1 MAGTAAVVRLEDVH
15 KTYRTG
21 EVDVHAVRGVSLEI
35 ARGEFVAFMGSSGS
49 GKSTLMNLLGC
60 LDRPT
65 RGRYLLDGFDVSG
78 LDRDQLAD
86 IRNRKLGFVF
96 QSFNLLP
103 RTSALE
109 NVELPLLY
117 GEHRLTNAELGEKAR
132 KVLATVGLSGRE
144 DHHPS
149 QLSGGQQQRV
159 AIARALINDPEVV
172 LADEPT
178 GNLDSRTSLEI
189 MDIFQKLN
197 ERGITIVMVT
207 HETDIAAFAKRNIV
221 MRDGTVQ
228 TDQPSRTTPDCG
240 KRNEEFGDQEMKF
253 ESTFKIAFRA
263 LRRNKLRSVLTALG
277 IIIGVGAVIA
287 MVSIGNGAKAQVEQQ
302 IASLGEN
309 VILIFSGSVTSSGI
323 RTGWGSAGTLKIEDA
338 EAIRR
343 EVPGVIAVSEEV
355 ISTRQVSAG
364 NQNWFTRVYGESPEY
379 FDIRQWPLSD
389 GASFTGQD
397 VRSSNK
403 VCVIGRTTASQV
415 FGSEDP
421 IGQVLRIQGVP
432 FLVTGVLTPKGLSP
446 QGTDQDD
453 IVIMPYT
460 SAMKRV
466 IGGSTLRGIN
476 VQVASPNDLA
486 PAQQQITEL
495 LRQRH
500 NIRAG
505 RDDDFTVRN
514 QQEIAE
520 TATATSRIMAL
531 LLGAIA
537 SVSLIVGGI
546 GIMNIML
553 VSVTERTR
561 EIGVRLAVGAHGRD
575 ILTQF
580 LIEAVTLSVIGGA
593 IGILLGLGAS
603 RMLSVF
609 AHWPTLIS
617 IPSIIAA
624 FFVSA
629 AVGIFFGFYPARE
642 AARLDPIEALRYE

>member
-1 MAGTAAVVRLEDVH
+1 M
-15 KTYRTG
+15 
-21 EVDVHAVRGVSLEI
+21 
-35 ARGEFVAFMGSSGS
+35 
-49 GKSTLMNLLGC
+49 
-60 LDRPT
+60 
-65 RGRYLLDGFDVSG
+65 
-78 LDRDQLAD
+78 
-86 IRNRKLGFVF
+86 KL
-96 QSFNLLP
+96 
-103 RTSALE
+103 
-109 NVELPLLY
+109 
-117 GEHRLTNAELGEKAR
+117 
-132 KVLATVGLSGRE
+132 
-144 DHHPS
+144 
-149 QLSGGQQQRV
+149 
-159 AIARALINDPEVV
+159 
-172 LADEPT
+172 
-178 GNLDSRTSLEI
+178 
-189 MDIFQKLN
+189 
-197 ERGITIVMVT
+197 
-207 HETDIAAFAKRNIV
+207 
-221 MRDGTVQ
+221 
-228 TDQPSRTTPDCG
+228 
-240 KRNEEFGDQEMKF
+240 

-343 EVPGVIAVSEEV
+343 EVSGVIAVSEEV

-389 GASFTGQD
+389 GSSFTGQD

-575 ILTQF
+575 ILSQF

-609 AHWPTLIS
+609 AHWPTLVS

-642 AARLDPIEALRYE
+642 ASRLDPIEALRYE

>member
-1 MAGTAAVVRLEDVH
+1 MR
-15 KTYRTG
+15 
-21 EVDVHAVRGVSLEI
+21 VD
-35 ARGEFVAFMGSSGS
+35 
-49 GKSTLMNLLGC
+49 
-60 LDRPT
+60 
-65 RGRYLLDGFDVSG
+65 
-78 LDRDQLAD
+78 
-86 IRNRKLGFVF
+86 
-96 QSFNLLP
+96 
-103 RTSALE
+103 
-109 NVELPLLY
+109 
-117 GEHRLTNAELGEKAR
+117 
-132 KVLATVGLSGRE
+132 
-144 DHHPS
+144 
-149 QLSGGQQQRV
+149 
-159 AIARALINDPEVV
+159 
-172 LADEPT
+172 
-178 GNLDSRTSLEI
+178 
-189 MDIFQKLN
+189 
-197 ERGITIVMVT
+197 
-207 HETDIAAFAKRNIV
+207 
-221 MRDGTVQ
+221 
-228 TDQPSRTTPDCG
+228 
-240 KRNEEFGDQEMKF
+240 
-253 ESTFKIAFRA
+253 STFKIAFRA

-323 RTGWGSAGTLKIEDA
+323 RTGWGNAGTLKIEDA

-355 ISTRQVSAG
+355 ISTSQVSAG
-364 NQNWFTRVYGESPEY
+364 NQNWFTRIYGESPEY
-379 FDIRQWPLSD
+379 FDIRKWPLSD
-389 GASFTGQD
+389 GANFTSQD
-397 VRSSNK
+397 VRSANK

-415 FGSEDP
+415 FGSESP
-421 IGQVLRIQGVP
+421 IGQILRIKGVP
-432 FLVTGVLTPKGLSP
+432 FLVTGVLTAKGLSP

-476 VQVASPNDLA
+476 VQVATPNDLA

-500 NIRAG
+500 NIRSG

-520 TATATSRIMAL
+520 TATATSRIMTL

-537 SVSLIVGGI
+537 SVSLVVGGI

-642 AARLDPIEALRYE
+642 AARLDPFEALRYE

>member
-1 MAGTAAVVRLEDVH
+1 M
-15 KTYRTG
+15 
-21 EVDVHAVRGVSLEI
+21 
-35 ARGEFVAFMGSSGS
+35 
-49 GKSTLMNLLGC
+49 
-60 LDRPT
+60 
-65 RGRYLLDGFDVSG
+65 
-78 LDRDQLAD
+78 
-86 IRNRKLGFVF
+86 
-96 QSFNLLP
+96 
-103 RTSALE
+103 
-109 NVELPLLY
+109 
-117 GEHRLTNAELGEKAR
+117 
-132 KVLATVGLSGRE
+132 KV
-144 DHHPS
+144 
-149 QLSGGQQQRV
+149 
-159 AIARALINDPEVV
+159 
-172 LADEPT
+172 
-178 GNLDSRTSLEI
+178 
-189 MDIFQKLN
+189 
-197 ERGITIVMVT
+197 
-207 HETDIAAFAKRNIV
+207 
-221 MRDGTVQ
+221 
-228 TDQPSRTTPDCG
+228 
-240 KRNEEFGDQEMKF
+240 

-343 EVPGVIAVSEEV
+343 EVSGVIAVSEEV

-379 FDIRQWPLSD
+379 FDIRQWPLSN

-476 VQVASPNDLA
+476 IQVASPNHLA

-603 RMLSVF
+603 WMLSVF